1 MCGNFEHHAK
11 PFYLAAHIGKKNE
24 IISKVLSHFRLSN
37 QRIKMQVKTYL
48 QIPILPS
55 QLLDILEAPTP
66 YIIGVHDND
75 KYLEYSFFDEIE
87 DVSFPL

>member
-1 MCGNFEHHAK
+1 
-11 PFYLAAHIGKKNE
+11 
-24 IISKVLSHFRLSN
+24 
-37 QRIKMQVKTYL
+37 MQVKTYL

>member
-11 PFYLAAHIGKKNE
+11 PFYLAAHIGKKMRSFQKFCLMLDYL
-24 IISKVLSHFRLSN
+24 IL
-37 QRIKMQVKTYL
+37 KMQVKTYL
-48 QIPILPS
+48 QIPILPCH
-55 QLLDILEAPTP
+55 LLDILEAPTP

-87 DVSFPL
+87 DVSIPF

>member
-11 PFYLAAHIGKKNE
+11 PFYLAAHIGK
-24 IISKVLSHFRLSN
+24 IHTISEVLFHVILNS
-37 QRIKMQVKTYL
+37 IKKPYL
-48 QIPILPS
+48 QIPLLPS
-55 QLLDILEAPTP
+55 HLLDILEAPTP